1 MAEQQQQLPE
11 CEETKPPVGTG
22 ILEDEKGNGSS
33 NRLVKILWFAGLIA
47 IMGIVAWKSEPSAVP
62 DVPWGIVMITAIVV
76 GGGLGG
82 KFLEMSGQSG
92 GAGNGG
98 VGGGLAALFPSRGK

>member
-1 MAEQQQQLPE
+1 MAEEQPE
-11 CEETKPPVGTG
+11 CPETKPSG

-33 NRLVKILWFAGLIA
+33 NRLVKILWFAGLIC
-47 IMGIVAWKSEPSAVP
+47 ILGVVAWKSEPAAVP

-82 KFLEMSGQSG
+82 KFLEMSGSG
-92 GAGNGG
+92 GLSA
-98 VGGGLAALFPSRGK
+98 FFSSKGK